1 MPLGYCR
8 RGLGIFL
15 RPKQG
20 RIFKCQQKKLCA
32 SASTSEPWKHHSIE
46 LTVGVSGRV
55 KLDVFAPDGRAAAG
69 HGPRNLLVHLP
80 SGPSIDTNDT
90 PSIEVLPQFQH
101 SLPPSTSLVSINYRL
116 GYGIDSAVLAK
127 ESTCFPVP
135 IHDVSTAF
143 DYLTSPTSPY
153 NADYEEA
160 PKICLLGSNIGGAL
174 ATMLALTEPNAIH
187 ALAVVEPM
195 VDWAGLDD
203 IVERLRTVETS
214 SPIPQ
219 KRQKQKATTRRG
231 VKNQSVLA
239 AAEEL
244 IKLRAKLFKTPS
256 AYFDPFASPMLFLR
270 APGKDTPST
279 TSVTDQSVHEA
290 GLGLLNGYGDDDLPQ
305 SGSLTLTGPSAAS
318 HGATEIWSDEKD
330 TGPNLMPKTQPRR
343 RKVLRRWPAVGLP
356 ESVTLPHVK
365 IFVPSQTG
373 QDAHPGS
380 SEVEDLARGHAALI
394 RAQGLE
400 MAELMRRACFL
411 GREKSFAEEH
421 VQVHERQ
428 TIDELEQQPEHQ
440 SQKAAVQRQGGKA
453 QTKVKMQ
460 GAIEWVAGMFA
471 RE

>member
-1 MPLGYCR
+1 MPLGCCR
-8 RGLGIFL
+8 RGLDIFL

-20 RIFKCQQKKLCA
+20 RIFKCHQKKLFA
-32 SASTSEPWKHHSIE
+32 SASISEPWKHHSIE
-46 LTVGVSGRV
+46 LPVGVSGRV
-55 KLDVFAPDGRAAAG
+55 KLDVFSPDRRAAEG

-80 SGPSIDTNDT
+80 PGPSIDANET
-90 PSIEVLPQFQH
+90 PSIEVLPQLQH
-101 SLPPSTSLVSINYRL
+101 SFPPSTSLVSINYRL
-116 GYGIDSAVLAK
+116 GYGIDSAILPK

-195 VDWAGLDD
+195 IDWAGLDD
-203 IVERLRTVETS
+203 IVEQLRTAETS
-214 SPIPQ
+214 SPISQ
-219 KRQKQKATTRRG
+219 KRQKQNATTRRG
-231 VKNQSVLA
+231 VKNQSVRA
-239 AAEEL
+239 AAAEL

-270 APGKDTPST
+270 APGKDTPSA
-279 TSVTDQSVHEA
+279 TSVTDQLVHEA
-290 GLGLLNGYGDDDLPQ
+290 GLDLLNGYGDDDSQQ
-305 SGSLTLTGPSAAS
+305 SGSSTLTGLSASS
-318 HGATEIWSDEKD
+318 HNVTETSSDEND
-330 TGPNLMPKTQPRR
+330 TGPDLTPKTQPRR

-365 IFVPSQTG
+365 IFVASQTG
-373 QDAHPGS
+373 QDAHPVS
-380 SEVEDLARGHAALI
+380 SEAEDLARGHAALM

-421 VQVHERQ
+421 VRVHERQ

-440 SQKAAVQRQGGKA
+440 IQKCAVQPQGEKA
-453 QTKVKMQ
+453 QTKAKLQ
-460 GAIEWVAGMFA
+460 DAIEWVAGMFA